1 MQRKNL
7 RYLLLMVSSVL
18 TILVLQFFWLKS
30 VYQDYR
36 TSLKQE
42 ATLLFANTVT
52 DMLDSLVL
60 SKMTSVFIPGLP
72 DTAFVTPMKIEKNS
86 SQDTLRAF
94 RIEIRQE
101 ENESG
106 TKGQINRQIQ
116 VFSNKEM
123 LPLDSLQ
130 PVIRPLMLKL
140 DSLREGKEFTFR
152 MDEASLSPE
161 EIETTFNDALL
172 ARGYEVR
179 AKVRK
184 YHVEDSIIQLPKNII
199 DLQEIRIPFGVRIQ
213 GYLDHYS
220 VFLFKKMLVP
230 SLFALLVIL
239 FISWSMLA
247 MYRNMIKQQRLNI
260 LKNDI
265 ISNITHELK
274 TPVATVAIVLESL
287 ENFGTQE
294 NEEQKKEYIQIAKN
308 ELKRLNQMAENI
320 LTSSILEKEKGISFS
335 EVLLDVLIEEKI
347 QSFKPILERQ
357 NFDFRYFKE
366 GNHFKI
372 KGDKEKIGLVIFNL
386 LDNAVKYSKE
396 EKNIQIKLSESK
408 DKIIF
413 QVQDKGIGIPEGYQ
427 KEVFEKFIRVPQE
440 DVHDIKGYGLGLAQ
454 VSEIIRL
461 HGGKISLES
470 KEGHGSIFTVQ
481 FQKV

>member
-1 MQRKNL
+1 MQQKNL

-18 TILVLQFFWLKS
+18 TILALQFFWLKS

-52 DMLDSLVL
+52 DMMDSLVL
-60 SKMTSVFIPGLP
+60 RRMTPVFIPGLP
-72 DTAFVTPMKIEKNS
+72 DTAFVTPMKIEKNF

-101 ENESG
+101 ANESG
-106 TKGQINRQIQ
+106 FKGQINRQIQ
-116 VFSNKEM
+116 VFSNQET

-130 PVIRPLMLKL
+130 PVIRPLMLQL
-140 DSLREGKEFTFR
+140 DSLKVGKKFTFR

-161 EIETTFNDALL
+161 EIETTFNDALF
-172 ARGYEVR
+172 ARGYEVN

-184 YHVEDSIIQLPKNII
+184 YHVEDSIIQLPKNVI

-220 VFLFKKMLVP
+220 VFLYKKMLVP

-294 NEEQKKEYIQIAKN
+294 KEEQKKEYIQIAKN

-372 KGDKEKIGLVIFNL
+372 KGDKEKIGLIIFNL

-396 EKNIQIKLSESK
+396 EKNIQIKLSESR

-470 KEGHGSIFTVQ
+470 KEGQGSIFTVQ

>member
-172 ARGYEVR
+172 ARGYEVS

-220 VFLFKKMLVP
+220 VFLYKKMLVP

-372 KGDKEKIGLVIFNL
+372 KGDKEKLGLVIFNL
-386 LDNAVKYSKE
+386 LDNAIKYSKE
-396 EKNIQIKLSESK
+396 EKYIQIKLSESR

>member
-7 RYLLLMVSSVL
+7 RYLFLMVSSVL

-30 VYQDYR
+30 VYQDYK

-52 DMLDSLVL
+52 DMMDSLVL
-60 SKMTSVFIPGLP
+60 RKMTPVFIPGLP
-72 DTAFVTPMKIEKNS
+72 DTAFVTPLKIEKNS

-101 ENESG
+101 ANESG
-106 TKGQINRQIQ
+106 STAQVNRQIQ
-116 VFSNKEM
+116 VISSGERI
-123 LPLDSLQ
+123 PIDSLR
-130 PVIRPLMLKL
+130 PVVRPLMLGL
-140 DSLREGKEFTFR
+140 DSLGEGKKFTFR
-152 MDEASLSPE
+152 LNEESLSPE
-161 EIETTFNDALL
+161 EIESTFRDALL
-172 ARGYEVR
+172 ARGYEVS

-184 YHVEDSIIQLPKNII
+184 YHVEDSIIQLPKSVI

-220 VFLFKKMLVP
+220 VFLYKKMLVP

-294 NEEQKKEYIQIAKN
+294 KEKQKKEYIQIAKN
-308 ELKRLNQMAENI
+308 ELRRLTQMADNI
-320 LTSSILEKEKGISFS
+320 LTSSLLEKEQKVSFKP
-335 EVLLDVLIEEKI
+335 LALDVLLEEKI
-347 QSFKPILERQ
+347 QSFKPIFDHQ
-357 NFDFRYFKE
+357 NFEFQYQKE
-366 GNHFKI
+366 GIDFSV
-372 KGDKEKIGLVIFNL
+372 KGDREKLGLVIFNL
-386 LDNAVKYSKE
+386 LDNAVKYSKD
-396 EKNIQIKLSESK
+396 EKNIKVRLNQSEG
-408 DKIIF
+408 KIIL
-413 QVQDKGIGIPEGYQ
+413 QIQDKGLGIPIAYQ
-427 KEVFEKFIRVPQE
+427 KEIFEKFIRVPQE
-440 DVHDIKGYGLGLAQ
+440 DVHDVKGYGLGLAQ

-461 HGGKISLES
+461 HGGKITLDS